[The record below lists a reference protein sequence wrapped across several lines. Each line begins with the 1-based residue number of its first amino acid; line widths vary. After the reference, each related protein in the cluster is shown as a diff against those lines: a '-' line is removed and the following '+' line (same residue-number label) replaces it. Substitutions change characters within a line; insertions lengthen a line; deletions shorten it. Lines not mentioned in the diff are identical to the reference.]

1 MVEAKRERIEV
12 LDAAR
17 LPYGV
22 VQIPDEIVKDPQLLA
37 NEIIIPI
44 DDGAAPPRYTV
55 NSPVTIKEA
64 PKVAPRVAPGLGEHT
79 DQVLQELGF
88 DSDQIGGLRAS
99 GAIPHV

>member
-1 MVEAKRERIEV
+1 MTAFLRTT
-12 LDAAR
+12 
-17 LPYGV
+17 V
-22 VQIPDEIVKDPQLLA
+22 VQIPDEIVQDPQLLA

-44 DDGAAPPRYTV
+44 DDGSAPPRHTV

-88 DSDQIGGLRAS
+88 DSDQIDGLRAS
-99 GAIPHV
+99 GAIPRTK